1 MTGGGGDVRCGIRQG
16 SLWGRVLWSHLAT
29 PATRPVPLPI
39 LPSLS
44 LVFTCLSAS
53 QGGLIN
59 YCQRSPCGEEPSPN
73 ASSANEPGSL
83 WRWLWEGTAI
93 CRQITGF
100 SVVKLKLHWFEIA
113 FEVTDSWLS
122 QTAPHAPGSLRSAEG
137 GKQPSVVVQWAT
149 HTTPWRDPG
158 RDRWGPLGNDRK

>member
-1 MTGGGGDVRCGIRQG
+1 MSRCGIRQG
-16 SLWGRVLWSHLAT
+16 SLWGWVLWSHLAT

-39 LPSLS
+39 LLSLS

-59 YCQRSPCGEEPSPN
+59 YCQHSPCGEEPSPN

-93 CRQITGF
+93 YRQITGF

-122 QTAPHAPGSLRSAEG
+122 QTASKCPRELTIPQREASYQVWLCSGQPTQHHGDTLAGTG
-137 GKQPSVVVQWAT
+137 G
-149 HTTPWRDPG
+149 D
-158 RDRWGPLGNDRK
+158 L